1 MSSQVWTSAS
11 LTNRLR
17 SVCESSACKEL
28 LLKCFQSFCRQA
40 SCNGAASFEC
50 RVAQCN
56 TDKTIYVKQTAAV
69 PRHYHAVPQDTN
81 CWAQTPAAKL
91 IYQRL
96 SRYHM
101 LLASR
106 RKRLSCNVIR
116 IDVGTRMTHDWEKIL
131 RLLHVTG
138 GPGPSRFGATLGR
151 ALVDPPPHHGAEP

>member
-1 MSSQVWTSAS
+1 MSSAHWTSAS
-11 LTNRLR
+11 VTNCRR
-17 SVCESSACKEL
+17 TGSVHSACKEL
-28 LLKCFQSFCRQA
+28 LLKCLKSLLRQS

-116 IDVGTRMTHDWEKIL
+116 IDVGTRMTHVWEKIL
-131 RLLHVTG
+131 RLLHVTS

-151 ALVDPPPHHGAEP
+151 ALVDPPPHHGAVP

>member
-1 MSSQVWTSAS
+1 MSSQLRTWA
-11 LTNRLR
+11 LRTNCRR
-17 SVCESSACKEL
+17 SFSESSSCKEL
-28 LLKCFQSFCRQA
+28 VVKCLKSFERQA

-101 LLASR
+101 LLAPR

>member
-1 MSSQVWTSAS
+1 MSSQLRTSAS
-11 LTNRLR
+11 LANCRR
-17 SVCESSACKEL
+17 SFSERSACKEL
-28 LLKCFQSFCRQA
+28 AVKCLKSFERQA

-56 TDKTIYVKQTAAV
+56 TDNTIYVKQTAAV

-101 LLASR
+101 LLAPR

-131 RLLHVTG
+131 RLLHVTA
-138 GPGPSRFGATLGR
+138 GPAPSRFGATLCR